1 MIGTDVPVG
10 TMLWCFD
17 TIGLPSLVKLTGYRT
32 IGVRTYGLAAACDS
46 GSPHVCTTLDEFY
59 LNEKEAF
66 AECEKYLL
74 RALAQNLVDH
84 EVIHARLE
92 ACKRVLA

>member
-32 IGVRTYGLAAACDS
+32 IGSRTYGLAAVCDS
-46 GSPHVCTTLDEFY
+46 PAVCAPLDEFY

-66 AECEKYLL
+66 TECEKYLL
-74 RALAQNLVDH
+74 QALAQNLVDH